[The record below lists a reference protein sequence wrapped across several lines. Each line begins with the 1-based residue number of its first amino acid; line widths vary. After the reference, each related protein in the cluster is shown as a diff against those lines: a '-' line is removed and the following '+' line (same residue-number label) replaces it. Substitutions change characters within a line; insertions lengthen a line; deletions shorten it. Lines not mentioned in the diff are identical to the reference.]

1 MKKKT
6 IEHAASVMKEIKEKV
21 HKDVI
26 KEYRIPNLCNFET
39 GRDTGFAVILT
50 LSTKYEYTDN
60 ILEYWKKRLCA
71 NHYEISVKRSQLIV
85 AFYVMF

>member
-1 MKKKT
+1 MMKKYSREE
-6 IEHAASVMKEIKEKV
+6 IEKKV
-21 HKDVI
+21 
-26 KEYRIPNLCNFET
+26 
-39 GRDTGFAVILT
+39 T